1 VPRKVSD
8 AQKQQILSLFMNGEK
23 IKDISKIYKFTV
35 QTITKQLKL
44 LLGEEKFLELKGS
57 DVKKKQQ
64 PKIKQEI
71 KQEISVE
78 ELEKDKNFP
87 NNNLPDQINS
97 SHFTQETF
105 VEITPMTNVVNLENQ
120 KDISSKPLE
129 NYKLPNLVFML
140 IDKNIELEPK
150 KLKEY
155 PEWHFMPDEDLNRNT
170 LEIFSDQKSAKRSCN
185 KNQKIIKV
193 PNPKVFLIASKF
205 LLAKGISRIIFE
217 DSLLS
222 L

>member
-97 SHFTQETF
+97 SHF
-105 VEITPMTNVVNLENQ
+105 
-120 KDISSKPLE
+120 
-129 NYKLPNLVFML
+129 
-140 IDKNIELEPK
+140 
-150 KLKEY
+150 
-155 PEWHFMPDEDLNRNT
+155 
-170 LEIFSDQKSAKRSCN
+170 
-185 KNQKIIKV
+185 
-193 PNPKVFLIASKF
+193 
-205 LLAKGISRIIFE
+205 
-217 DSLLS
+217 
-222 L
+222 

>member
-1 VPRKVSD
+1 MPRKVSD
-8 AQKQQILSLFMNGEK
+8 AQKQQILSSFINGEK

-57 DVKKKQQ
+57 DFKKKQQ
-64 PKIKQEI
+64 PNIKQEI
-71 KQEISVE
+71 KQEISGE
-78 ELEKDKNFP
+78 EFEKDKNFP
-87 NNNLPDQINS
+87 GNNLPDQINAS
-97 SHFTQETF
+97 RFTQETF

-129 NYKLPNLVFML
+129 KYQLPNLVFML

-155 PEWHFMPDEDLNRNT
+155 PEWHFMPEEDLNRNT
-170 LEIFSDQKSAKRSCN
+170 LEIFPDQKSAKRSCN

-205 LLAKGISRIIFE
+205 LLSKGISRIIFE